1 MDIENLDK
9 IEIRLA
15 DVARESV
22 VDGSGIRYTLFVQ
35 GCPHHC
41 EGCHNPTSHRF
52 EGGHILTL
60 GKIAGEIVR
69 NPLLD
74 GVTFSGGEPFCYPKE
89 CAALAKFVKS
99 RGMNVWSYSGYTL
112 DELREKAVTDEDTCE
127 FLQNIDVL
135 VDGRFVLAQ
144 KNLMLR
150 FKGSENQ
157 RIINLKAMRES
168 GSDEVI
174 ILF

>member
-1 MDIENLDK
+1 MDIKELEEIK
-9 IEIRLA
+9 IRLA

-22 VDGSGIRYTLFVQ
+22 VDGVGIRYTVFVQ

-41 EGCHNPTSHRF
+41 EGCHNPSSHAF

-60 GKIAGEIVR
+60 GKIAGEIVK

-74 GVTFSGGEPFCYPKE
+74 GVTFSGGEPFCYAKE
-89 CAALAKFVKS
+89 CAILAEFIKS
-99 RGMNVWSYSGYTL
+99 KGMNVWAYSGFTL
-112 DELREKAVTDEDTCE
+112 DELIAKAKTDENIAK
-127 FLQNIDVL
+127 FLSLIDVL

-157 RIINLKAMRES
+157 RIINLKAMREQN
-168 GSDEVI
+168 SDEVI